1 MLVNGNWSNFFFL
14 LDVVKQLEGNL
25 LETSEV
31 GSKLKRDRNTDF
43 MFMVRFL
50 CHEQFFTL
58 GFKIQICLKT

>member
-31 GSKLKRDRNTDF
+31 GSKLKRDRNTDC

-50 CHEQFFTL
+50 CHEQFFTH

>member
-31 GSKLKRDRNTDF
+31 GSKMKRDRSTDY

-50 CHEQFFTL
+50 CHERFFTL
-58 GFKIQICLKT
+58 GFQIQICLNT